1 MAERTYSTDQIE
13 VHWNSGRCIHTGW
26 CSKALI
32 EVFNT
37 EQRPWIQLEAGP
49 LDEIVK
55 VVESCPSGAL
65 SYRRL
70 DGGPQEEPDVPATI
84 VPWPSGPY
92 FVRGSFEVKDRHGEV
107 FDTSPR
113 ATLCRCGASANHP
126 FCDLSH
132 REAGFS
138 SYPRVS
144 EPPPEEAE

>member
-1 MAERTYSTDQIE
+1 MARRTYATDQIE
-13 VHWNSGRCIHTGW
+13 VHWDSGRCIHTGW

-37 EQRPWIQLEAGP
+37 EQRPWIRLEAGP

-55 VVESCPSGAL
+55 VVENCPSGAL
-65 SYRRL
+65 TYTRL
-70 DGGPQEEPDVPATI
+70 GEGPQEETQVPATI
-84 VPWPSGPY
+84 VPWPKGPY

-107 FDTSPR
+107 FDTAPR

-132 REAGFS
+132 RESGFS
-138 SYPRVS
+138 NYPRVS
-144 EPPPEEAE
+144 PPPGEAE